1 MRDISLP
8 YHFFLALGFGV
19 LIFTAYEEQ
28 SAIFLVKQIATF
40 IPVLIIIFQIFQH
53 SKDHWH
59 DDDDPACKECNSEL
73 EPNWVYCP
81 YCNKKN

>member
-1 MRDISLP
+1 VRDISLP
-8 YHFFLALGFGV
+8 YHFLLAIGFGA

-28 SAIFLVKQIATF
+28 STIFLVKQIATF

-59 DDDDPACKECNSEL
+59 DDADPVCKKCNSEL
-73 EPNWVYCP
+73 EPDWVYCP